1 MEALVPLAGYN
12 IIIIDMLMT
21 QTWRWYGPN
30 DPVTL
35 SDVSQAGATGIV
47 NALHQIPN
55 GEVWSLQEIQKRKNE
70 IENAGL
76 TWDVVESLPVHEK
89 IKTRTGDFKQIIENY
104 KLSMKNLASCGVY
117 VICYN
122 FMPILDWTRTRLDMP
137 MEDGSLALEF
147 NALELRVFD
156 LHILKREGAEQDY
169 TTDEMDQAKDQFIK
183 LTSSEIQRISDNIL
197 KGLPG
202 SEEGYSMDEFK
213 AMLDTYKGIDAD
225 QLRSHLVKFLEEI
238 IPLADQL
245 GIRMCIHPDD
255 PPFSL
260 LGLPRVVS
268 TQSDYQYIF
277 NQVTS
282 LSNGITFCTGSL
294 GVRADND
301 LPAIFDVF
309 ADRVHFLH
317 LRSTKRDIEG
327 NFFEADHLTGD
338 VDMFEIITRVIK
350 EQRRRASE
358 KREDLSIPMRPD
370 HGHQMLDDLI
380 KPKIN
385 PGYSAIGRLRG
396 LAELRGLEWGINKMI

>member
-1 MEALVPLAGYN
+1 MK
-12 IIIIDMLMT
+12 MT

-30 DPVTL
+30 DPVSL
-35 SDVSQAGATGIV
+35 ADVRQAGASGIV
-47 NALHQIPN
+47 NALHHIPN
-55 GEVWSLQEIQKRKNE
+55 GDIWSKEEIQKRKNE
-70 IENAGL
+70 IEAAGL

-89 IKTRTGDFKQIIENY
+89 IKTRTADFQQIIENY
-104 KLSMKNLASCGVY
+104 KVSMQNLASCGVY

-137 MEDGSLALEF
+137 LEDGSLALEF
-147 NALELRVFD
+147 NASELRVFD
-156 LHILKREGAEQDY
+156 LHILNREGAEKDY
-169 TTDEMDQAKDQFIK
+169 NSEEIEAAMKQFEN
-183 LTSSEIQRISDNIL
+183 LSPSDIQRISDNML

-202 SEEGYSMDEFK
+202 SEEGYSMEEFK
-213 AMLDTYKGIDAD
+213 AMLNTYKGIDED
-225 QLRSHLVKFLEEI
+225 QLRSHLVQFLSEI
-238 IPLADQL
+238 IPLAESL

-255 PPFSL
+255 PPFTL

-268 TQSDYQYIF
+268 TRADYQYIF
-277 NQVTS
+277 DQVTP

-294 GVRADND
+294 GVRPDND
-301 LPAIFDVF
+301 LPAIFDAF

-317 LRSTKRDIEG
+317 LRSTKRDAEG

-350 EQRRRASE
+350 EQRRRAAE
-358 KREDLSIPMRPD
+358 NRKDASIPMRPD
-370 HGHQMLDDLI
+370 HGHQMLDDLV

-396 LAELRGLEWGINKMI
+396 LAELRGLEWGINKMV

>member
-1 MEALVPLAGYN
+1 MK
-12 IIIIDMLMT
+12 MT

-30 DPVTL
+30 DPVSL
-35 SDVSQAGATGIV
+35 LDVRQAGATGIV
-47 NALHQIPN
+47 NALHHIPN
-55 GEVWSLQEIQKRKNE
+55 GEIWPVQEIQKRKAE
-70 IENAGL
+70 IEAAGL

-89 IKTRTGDFKQIIENY
+89 IKTRTDNHKQIIENY
-104 KLSMKNLASCGVY
+104 KVSMQNLAACGVY

-137 MEDGSLALEF
+137 LDDGSLALEF

-156 LHILKREGAEQDY
+156 LHFLKREGAEQDY
-169 TTDEMDQAKDQFIK
+169 TQEEIEQAKHLFENLSVSD
-183 LTSSEIQRISDNIL
+183 IQRISDNML

-213 AMLDTYKGIDAD
+213 AMLNTYKGIDAD
-225 QLRSHLVKFLEEI
+225 QLRSHLVQFLEEI
-238 IPLADQL
+238 IPLAEKL

-255 PPFSL
+255 PPFTL
-260 LGLPRVVS
+260 LGLPRIMS
-268 TQSDYQYIF
+268 TQSDYQFIF
-277 NQVTS
+277 DQVPP

-301 LPAIFDVF
+301 LPAIFEAF

-317 LRSTKRDIEG
+317 LRSTKRDAAG
-327 NFFEADHLTGD
+327 NFYEADHLTGD
-338 VDMFEIITRVIK
+338 VDMFEIITRVIR
-350 EQRRRASE
+350 EQRRRVAE
-358 KREDLSIPMRPD
+358 NREDASIPMRPD
-370 HGHQMLDDLI
+370 HGHQMLDDLE

-396 LAELRGLEWGINKMI
+396 LAELRGLEWGINKLI

>member
-1 MEALVPLAGYN
+1 
-12 IIIIDMLMT
+12 MT

-30 DPVTL
+30 DPVSL
-35 SDVSQAGATGIV
+35 SDVRQAGATGIV
-47 NALHQIPN
+47 NALHHISN
-55 GEVWSLQEIQKRKNE
+55 GEIWSVEEIQKRKNE
-70 IENAGL
+70 IEKAGL

-89 IKTRTGDFKQIIENY
+89 IKTRTEDFEQIIENY
-104 KLSMKNLASCGVY
+104 KQSMKNLAACSVY

-137 MEDGSLALEF
+137 MEDGSLALEY
-147 NALELRVFD
+147 NASELRVFD
-156 LHILKREGAEQDY
+156 LHILQREGAQQDY
-169 TTDEMDQAKDQFIK
+169 TPQEIEQAKKQFK
-183 LTSSEIQRISDNIL
+183 DLETSDIRRISDNML

-202 SEEGYSMDEFK
+202 SEEGYSMEEFK
-213 AMLDTYKGIDAD
+213 TMLDTYKGIDAD
-225 QLRSHLVKFLEEI
+225 QLRSNLVKFLEEV
-238 IPLADQL
+238 IPLAEKL

-260 LGLPRVVS
+260 LGLPRIMS

-277 NQVTS
+277 DQVTP

-301 LPAIFDVF
+301 LPAFFDAF

-317 LRSTKRDIEG
+317 LRSTKRDAQG

-338 VDMFEIITRVIK
+338 VDMLEIITRVIR
-350 EQRRRASE
+350 EQRRRVVENRQDA
-358 KREDLSIPMRPD
+358 SIPMRPD
-370 HGHQMLDDLI
+370 HGHQMLDDLV

>member
-1 MEALVPLAGYN
+1 
-12 IIIIDMLMT
+12 MT

-30 DPVTL
+30 DPVSL
-35 SDVSQAGATGIV
+35 LDVRQAGATGIV
-47 NALHQIPN
+47 NALHHIPN
-55 GEVWSLQEIQKRKNE
+55 GDIWSVEEIQKRKNE
-70 IENAGL
+70 IEKAGL

-89 IKTRTGDFKQIIENY
+89 IKTRTEDFEQIIENY
-104 KLSMKNLASCGVY
+104 KQSMKNLAACSVY

-137 MEDGSLALEF
+137 LEDGSLALEY
-147 NALELRVFD
+147 NASELRVFD
-156 LHILKREGAEQDY
+156 LHILQREGAQQDY
-169 TTDEMDQAKDQFIK
+169 TPQEIEQAKKQFED
-183 LTSSEIQRISDNIL
+183 LEASDIQRISDNML

-202 SEEGYSMDEFK
+202 SEEGYSMEEFK
-213 AMLDTYKGIDAD
+213 TMLDTYKGIDAD

-238 IPLADQL
+238 IPLAEQL

-260 LGLPRVVS
+260 LGLPRIMS
-268 TQSDYQYIF
+268 TRSDYQYIF
-277 NQVTS
+277 DQVTP

-301 LPAIFDVF
+301 LPAILDAF

-317 LRSTKRDIEG
+317 LRSTKRDAQG
-327 NFFEADHLTGD
+327 NFFEANHLTGD
-338 VDMFEIITRVIK
+338 VDMFEIITRVIR
-350 EQRRRASE
+350 EQRRRVAE
-358 KREDLSIPMRPD
+358 NRQDASIPMRPD
-370 HGHQMLDDLI
+370 HGHQMLDDLV

>member
-1 MEALVPLAGYN
+1 
-12 IIIIDMLMT
+12 MT

-30 DPVTL
+30 DPVSL
-35 SDVSQAGATGIV
+35 LDIRQAGATGIV
-47 NALHQIPN
+47 NALHHIPN
-55 GEVWSLQEIQKRKNE
+55 GDIWSVEEIQKRKNE
-70 IENAGL
+70 IEKAGL

-89 IKTRTGDFKQIIENY
+89 IKTRTEDFEQITENY
-104 KLSMKNLASCGVY
+104 KQSMKNLASCSVY

-137 MEDGSLALEF
+137 LEDGSLALEY
-147 NALELRVFD
+147 NASELRVFD
-156 LHILKREGAEQDY
+156 LHILQREGAQQDY
-169 TTDEMDQAKDQFIK
+169 TPQEIEQAKKQFK
-183 LTSSEIQRISDNIL
+183 DLETSDIQRISDNML

-202 SEEGYSMDEFK
+202 SEEGYSMEEFK
-213 AMLDTYKGIDAD
+213 TMLDTYKGIDAD
-225 QLRSHLVKFLEEI
+225 QLRSNLVKFLEEV
-238 IPLADQL
+238 IPLAEKL

-260 LGLPRVVS
+260 LGLPRILS
-268 TQSDYQYIF
+268 TRSDYQYIF
-277 NQVTS
+277 DQVTP

-301 LPAIFDVF
+301 LPAFFDAF

-317 LRSTKRDIEG
+317 LRSTKRDAKG

-338 VDMFEIITRVIK
+338 VDMLEIITRVIR
-350 EQRRRASE
+350 EQRRRVVENRQDA
-358 KREDLSIPMRPD
+358 SIPMRPD
-370 HGHQMLDDLI
+370 HGHQMLDDLV

>member
-1 MEALVPLAGYN
+1 MK
-12 IIIIDMLMT
+12 MT

-30 DPVTL
+30 DPVSL
-35 SDVSQAGATGIV
+35 MDVKQAGATGIV
-47 NALHQIPN
+47 NALHHIPN
-55 GEVWSLQEIQKRKNE
+55 GDIWSVEEIQKRKYE
-70 IENAGL
+70 IEASGL
-76 TWDVVESLPVHEK
+76 SWDVVESLPVHEK
-89 IKTRTGDFKQIIENY
+89 IKTRTANFQQIIENY
-104 KLSMKNLASCGVY
+104 KVSMQNLASCGVN

-122 FMPILDWTRTRLDMP
+122 FMPILDWTRTRLDKL

-147 NALELRVFD
+147 NASELRVFD
-156 LHILKREGAEQDY
+156 LQILKREGAENYY
-169 TTDEMDQAKDQFIK
+169 TFAEIEEAKNLFQKI
-183 LTSSEIQRISDNIL
+183 SSSDIQRISDNVL

-202 SEEGYSMDEFK
+202 SEEGYSMEEFK
-213 AMLDTYKGIDAD
+213 AMLDTYKGIDGD
-225 QLRSHLVKFLEEI
+225 QLRSHLVQFLEEI
-238 IPLADQL
+238 IPLAESL

-268 TQSDYQYIF
+268 TKDDYQYIF
-277 NQVTS
+277 DQVPS

-301 LPAIFDVF
+301 LSAIFDAF

-317 LRSTKRDIEG
+317 LRSTKRDAQG
-327 NFFEADHLTGD
+327 NFFEADHLIGD

-350 EQRRRASE
+350 EQRRRVIE
-358 KREDLSIPMRPD
+358 KREDASIPMRPD
-370 HGHQMLDDLI
+370 HGHQMLDDLV

>member
-1 MEALVPLAGYN
+1 MK
-12 IIIIDMLMT
+12 MT

-30 DPVTL
+30 DPVSL
-35 SDVSQAGATGIV
+35 SDVRQAGATGIV
-47 NALHQIPN
+47 NALHLIPN
-55 GEVWSLQEIQKRKNE
+55 GDIWSVQEIQKRKDE

-76 TWDVVESLPVHEK
+76 SWDVVESLPVHEK
-89 IKTRTGDFKQIIENY
+89 IKTRTGDFEQIIENY
-104 KLSMKNLASCGVY
+104 KRSMKNLAACGVY

-137 MEDGSLALEF
+137 LEDGSLALEF
-147 NALELRVFD
+147 NASELRVFD
-156 LHILKREGAEQDY
+156 LFILKREGAEKDY
-169 TTDEMDQAKDQFIK
+169 TTK
-183 LTSSEIQRISDNIL
+183 EIEEANNKFKNLEQSDIERISDNML

-202 SEEGYSMDEFK
+202 SEEGYSMEEFK
-213 AMLDTYKGIDAD
+213 AMLDTYTGIDAD
-225 QLRSHLVKFLEEI
+225 QLRSHLVQFLEEI
-238 IPLADQL
+238 IPLAEEL

-255 PPFSL
+255 PPFTL

-268 TQSDYQYIF
+268 TQEDYQYIF
-277 NQVTS
+277 DQVPS

-301 LPAIFDVF
+301 LPAIFDAF

-317 LRSTKRDIEG
+317 LRSTKRNAEG
-327 NFFEADHLTGD
+327 NFYEADHLTGD

-350 EQRRRASE
+350 EQRRRHVQ
-358 KREDLSIPMRPD
+358 KREDASIPMRPD
-370 HGHQMLDDLI
+370 HGHQMLDDLV

>member
-1 MEALVPLAGYN
+1 MK
-12 IIIIDMLMT
+12 MT

-30 DPVTL
+30 DPVSL
-35 SDVSQAGATGIV
+35 SDVRQAGATGIV
-47 NALHQIPN
+47 NALHHIPN
-55 GEVWSLQEIQKRKNE
+55 GDVWSVEEIQKRKNE

-76 TWDVVESLPVHEK
+76 TWDVVESLPVNEK
-89 IKTRTGDFKQIIENY
+89 IKTRTADFEKLIDNY
-104 KLSMKNLASCGVY
+104 KLSMRNLASCGVY

-137 MEDGSLALEF
+137 LEDGSLALEF
-147 NALELRVFD
+147 NASELRVFD
-156 LHILKREGAEQDY
+156 LHILQREGAEQDY
-169 TTDEMDQAKDQFIK
+169 TPEQIEQAKSQF
-183 LTSSEIQRISDNIL
+183 SSLSSTEIQRISDNML

-202 SEEGYSMDEFK
+202 SEEGYSMEEFK
-213 AMLDTYKGIDAD
+213 AMLNTYKGIDAN
-225 QLRSHLVKFLEEI
+225 QLRSHLVQFLKEI
-238 IPLADQL
+238 IPLAEQL

-255 PPFSL
+255 PPFTL
-260 LGLPRVVS
+260 LGLPRIVS

-277 NQVTS
+277 DQVPAI
-282 LSNGITFCTGSL
+282 SNGITFCTGSL

-301 LPAIFDVF
+301 LPAIFDAF

-317 LRSTKRDIEG
+317 LRSTKRDELG

-350 EQRRRASE
+350 EQRRRMAVN
-358 KREDLSIPMRPD
+358 REDASIPMRPD
-370 HGHQMLDDLI
+370 HGHQMLDDLV